1 MSRLSGRTPL
11 TWLLIALLCASAS
24 VEARNR
30 NSKRARTS
38 SKPTKKEPSRSSGIV
53 YGDRKPWEGR
63 QETYDWEFK
72 EVRALDHT
80 EPLSP
85 SP

>member
-1 MSRLSGRTPL
+1 MNRLSGRTPL

-24 VEARNR
+24 VEARR
-30 NSKRARTS
+30 NNKRARTS

-53 YGDRKPWEGR
+53 YGDRKPWEER

-72 EVRALDHT
+72 EVRALDHMS
-80 EPLSP
+80 L
-85 SP
+85 